1 LALIETMARG
11 DFAMSNSKQALRTG
25 IVVMIILA
33 VLTAL
38 EYGLGLFTAG
48 WWLPLIL
55 LALLKAY
62 FVLRDYMHIARLW
75 TADEEEH

>member
-1 LALIETMARG
+1 LALIEITDRG
-11 DFAMSNSKQALRTG
+11 DFAMINSKQALRTG
-25 IVVMIILA
+25 IVIMLILA

-38 EYGLGLFTAG
+38 EYGVGLLTTG

-55 LALLKAY
+55 LALIKAF